1 MQVIKYKFAD
11 GTANETIVS
20 EELYLI
26 HLELVQKE
34 KRNHWKET
42 RRHISLN
49 YLLEN
54 GIDFEDN
61 TADTLAIVIQ
71 REKTERVRKAVST
84 LSDKQQDLIHKVYY
98 KVNDNAGN
106 SAGTG
111 RFSFLNIPTNENNT
125 KTPEKDIARLYL
137 ISPVKH
143 KHYGQHTGG
152 DSRPCARGG
161 DSITSPPRNV

>member
-98 KVNDNAGN
+98 KETTMRAIAQEQGV
-106 SAGTG
+106 SHSSISQ
-111 RFSFLNIPTNENNT
+111 RM
-125 KTPEKDIARLYL
+125 KTIQKRLKKTLRDY
-137 ISPVKH
+137 I
-143 KHYGQHTGG
+143 
-152 DSRPCARGG
+152 
-161 DSITSPPRNV
+161 